1 MHGPPELPG
10 QEAPAPA
17 PRTWLVPVLGAVVQL
32 VTGLLLLRVGI
43 HYDDQHRAPGA
54 LTWVAV
60 SLLAA
65 PWLIYARGQ
74 WRRAGLARPG
84 ASAPRALPET
94 RIAAELGPLIQKHG
108 ITGVFNAIDR
118 VADAAIRQHGGASG
132 TWRAIDQAADD
143 PSRRGGSDVD
153 RR

>member
-1 MHGPPELPG
+1 M
-10 QEAPAPA
+10 
-17 PRTWLVPVLGAVVQL
+17 
-32 VTGLLLLRVGI
+32 TGLLLLRVGI

-74 WRRAGLARPG
+74 WRREQVWLVQERQ
-84 ASAPRALPET
+84 RREALPET